1 MNERRQVSVET
12 EDKLEVSNK
21 RRPRSRVP
29 RLLLTNDDGIESVG
43 IQELAALLAKR
54 YEVVVVAPEDQRS
67 GAGTG
72 IGFFDPVGGVTVEPV
87 DLGDI
92 TAYSI
97 AGPPGLAVMASMLGA
112 FGDLPDLVVSGI
124 NAGINTGHSVI
135 HSGTVGAVLTAR
147 TFGCDGLAVSLD
159 PSDPWRWET
168 AAALAESLV
177 DWTLA
182 RTGPCLTI
190 NLNVPALGLDEL
202 KGLRWAD
209 LDEFG
214 YFRVAIAD
222 IPGQRLQFEVGAPDS
237 GLDPVSDTALLREG
251 YATLTPLSSVE
262 PTAFPEGPGP
272 GVPPR

>member
-1 MNERRQVSVET
+1 MNERRSVEIET
-12 EDKLEVSNK
+12 EDRLEVSTR
-21 RRPRSRVP
+21 RRPRRPVP

-43 IQELAALLAKR
+43 IQELAALLGKR
-54 YEVVVVAPEDQRS
+54 YELVVVAPEDQRS

-87 DLGDI
+87 DLGDV

-97 AGPPGLAVMASMLGA
+97 AGPPGLVVMAAMLGA
-112 FGDLPDLVVSGI
+112 FGEPPDLVVSGI

-147 TFGCDGLAVSLD
+147 TFGCDGVAVSLA
-159 PSDPWRWET
+159 PGEPWRWDT
-168 AAALAESLV
+168 AAALAESV
-177 DWTLA
+177 VEWTLA
-182 RTGPCLTI
+182 RTGHCLTV
-190 NLNVPALGLDEL
+190 NLNVPDQDLAEL

-222 IPGQRLQFEVGAPDS
+222 IPGQRLQFEVGAPES
-237 GLDPVSDTALLREG
+237 GLDPISDTALLQEG

-262 PTAFPEGPGP
+262 PSPFPDGPLP
-272 GVPPR
+272 GLPGT

>member
-1 MNERRQVSVET
+1 MNEHRQIAVET
-12 EDKLEVSNK
+12 EDKLEISSK
-21 RRPRSRVP
+21 RRPRRTIP
-29 RLLLTNDDGIESVG
+29 RLMLTNDDGIESVG

-54 YEVVVVAPEDQRS
+54 YEVVVVAPADQRS

-112 FGDLPDLVVSGI
+112 FGERPDLVVSGI
-124 NAGINTGHSVI
+124 NAGINTGHSVV

-147 TFGCDGLAVSLD
+147 TFGCDGLAVSLAAGQ
-159 PSDPWRWET
+159 PWRWDT

-177 DWTLA
+177 DWILA
-182 RTGPCLTI
+182 RTRSCLTV
-190 NLNVPALGLDEL
+190 NLNVPALDLAEL

-222 IPGQRLQFEVGAPDS
+222 IPGQRLQFEVGSPDS
-237 GLDPVSDTALLREG
+237 GLDPASDTALLQDG
-251 YATLTPLSSVE
+251 YATLTLLSSVE
-262 PTAFPEGPGP
+262 PTAFPDGPAP
-272 GVPPR
+272 TIPHR

>member
-1 MNERRQVSVET
+1 MTEQRRVAMET
-12 EDKLEVSNK
+12 EDRLEVSSK
-21 RRPRSRVP
+21 RQPRHPVP
-29 RLLLTNDDGIESVG
+29 RLLITNDDGIESVG

-54 YEVVVVAPEDQRS
+54 YDVIVVAPEDQRS

-112 FGDLPDLVVSGI
+112 FGDRPDLVVSGI
-124 NAGINTGHSVI
+124 NAGINTGHSVV

-147 TFGCDGLAVSLD
+147 TFGCDGLAVSLAAG
-159 PSDPWRWET
+159 DPWRWDT
-168 AAALAESLV
+168 AAALAESAVEWILQRSGACN
-177 DWTLA
+177 TL
-182 RTGPCLTI
+182 
-190 NLNVPALGLDEL
+190 NLNVPARDLVEL

-222 IPGQRLQFEVGAPDS
+222 IPGQRLQFEVGSPDS
-237 GLDPVSDTALLREG
+237 GLDPASDTALLREG
-251 YATLTPLSSVE
+251 FATLTPLSSVE
-262 PTAFPEGPGP
+262 PTTFPEGPGP
-272 GVPPR
+272 DLPGR